1 MLLSPAFFVNI
12 VVLILFDEILFHL
25 HRIAASA
32 AAMVSMTGMIAVY
45 VGKLLNNNMCTIS
58 IHLITFC

>member
-45 VGKLLNNNMCTIS
+45 VGKWLSSTS
-58 IHLITFC
+58 R